1 MKKTPYASVKFVRVS
16 PEHHEQLKL
25 IASYQRRSIRVCLE
39 VMIEQ
44 KLASLNEGKET
55 K

>member
-1 MKKTPYASVKFVRVS
+1 MKKTSYSNFKFVRVS

-25 IASYQRRSIRVCLE
+25 IAGYQRRSIRVCLE

-44 KLASLNEGKET
+44 KLASLNEGK
-55 K
+55 KDK